1 MNHRIFCGLIMTFL
15 MVAVFG
21 FSQAQVLPSS
31 GATLQKNTWTASQLM
46 KPESLVKM
54 IRAGQKIK
62 IYNIGVVQDIK
73 GAVNMGAA
81 SEKENLERFAKAL
94 KGIPSNAALVVYC
107 GCCPMDKCPNIRPAF
122 QLLNDLKFKNA
133 RLLEL
138 PVNVKT
144 DWIDKGYP
152 LAGSTK

>member
-1 MNHRIFCGLIMTFL
+1 MNNITFRATLLTLL
-15 MVAVFG
+15 MVSIFSS
-21 FSQAQVLPSS
+21 SQAQVLPSK
-31 GATLQKNTWTASQLM
+31 GAALQKNTWTASQLM
-46 KPESLVKM
+46 KPETLVKM
-54 IRAGQKIK
+54 IRSGQKVK
-62 IYNIGVVQDIK
+62 IYNIGVVQNIQ

-81 SEKENLERFAKAL
+81 SEKENLKKFAQAL
-94 KGIPSNAALVVYC
+94 KGVPANTALVVYC

-133 RLLEL
+133 KLLEL

-152 LAGSTK
+152 LAENTQ

>member
-1 MNHRIFCGLIMTFL
+1 MNHTIFTKAFLTLL
-15 MVAVFG
+15 MVSIFG
-21 FSQAQVLPSS
+21 FLQAQVLPSK
-31 GATLQKNTWTASQLM
+31 GAGLQKNTWTGSQLM
-46 KPESLVKM
+46 KPETLVKI
-54 IRAGQKIK
+54 IRAGQKLK
-62 IYNIGVVQDIK
+62 IYNIGVVQNIK

-81 SEKENLERFAKAL
+81 SEKENLKKFAEVL
-94 KGIPSNAALVVYC
+94 KGIPANTALVVYC

-133 RLLEL
+133 KLLEL

-152 LAGSTK
+152 LAESTK

>member
-1 MNHRIFCGLIMTFL
+1 MKNTIFQTMFLTLL
-15 MVAVFG
+15 MVCILT
-21 FSQAQVLPSS
+21 FSRAQVLPST
-31 GATLQKNTWTASQLM
+31 GATLQKNTWTTSQLM
-46 KPESLVKM
+46 KPETLVKM
-54 IRAGQKIK
+54 IRTGQKVK
-62 IYNIGVVQDIK
+62 IYNIGVVQNIK

-81 SEKENLERFAKAL
+81 GEKENLKKFAQVL
-94 KGIPSNAALVVYC
+94 KGVPANTTLVVYC

-152 LAGSTK
+152 LAENTK

>member
-1 MNHRIFCGLIMTFL
+1 MNNTTFRSTLLTLL
-15 MVAVFG
+15 MVGIFG
-21 FSQAQVLPSS
+21 FSQAQVLPST
-31 GATLQKNTWTASQLM
+31 GATLQKNTWTSSQLM
-46 KPESLVKM
+46 KPETLVKM
-54 IRAGQKIK
+54 IRGGQKVK
-62 IYNIGVVQDIK
+62 IYNIGVVQNIK

-81 SEKENLERFAKAL
+81 SEKENLKKFAQAL
-94 KGIPSNAALVVYC
+94 KGLPANTALVVYC

-152 LAGSTK
+152 LAENTK

>member
-1 MNHRIFCGLIMTFL
+1 MNHTTFRTTLLTLL
-15 MVAVFG
+15 MVSIFG
-21 FSQAQVLPSS
+21 FSQAQVLPST
-31 GATLQKNTWTASQLM
+31 GATLQKNTWTSSQLM
-46 KPESLVKM
+46 KPETLVKM
-54 IRAGQKIK
+54 IRGGQKVK
-62 IYNIGVVQDIK
+62 IYNIGVVQNIK

-81 SEKENLERFAKAL
+81 SEKENLKKFAQAL
-94 KGIPSNAALVVYC
+94 KGVPVNTALVVYC

-133 RLLEL
+133 KLLEL

-152 LAGSTK
+152 LAENTK